1 MRAAS
6 FDRVLIAGAPW
17 GELMMK
23 NSKKSKFYTASSTV
37 FRLDRVLIG
46 LPTPWGM
53 MPGSWSNTHA

>member
-1 MRAAS
+1 MRVAS

-23 NSKKSKFYTASSTV
+23 NSNKSKYYMASSMV

-46 LPTPWGM
+46 LPTPSGM
-53 MPGSWSNTHA
+53 MPGWRSNTHA